1 DPAATCPRDAP
12 FAPSSLIIQA
22 GETVIW
28 QVIGGRHTVTFPAV
42 GTPAPPL
49 YRPRADTEDVRNPLA
64 AEPQGGA
71 VYDGTTLVGSGLLDG
86 QAPVYRLTF
95 PQPGHYVYVNLAY
108 PGLVGEVIVVT
119 AIAPPP
125 VAWCVTAC

>member
-1 DPAATCPRDAP
+1 
-12 FAPSSLIIQA
+12 
-22 GETVIW
+22 
-28 QVIGGRHTVTFPAV
+28 
-42 GTPAPPL
+42 
-49 YRPRADTEDVRNPLA
+49 ADRLNPLA
-64 AEPQGGA
+64 AEPHGDG
-71 VYDGTTLVGSGLLDG
+71 VYDGTTLVGSGVLNEQSLD
-86 QAPVYRLTF
+86 YRLTF